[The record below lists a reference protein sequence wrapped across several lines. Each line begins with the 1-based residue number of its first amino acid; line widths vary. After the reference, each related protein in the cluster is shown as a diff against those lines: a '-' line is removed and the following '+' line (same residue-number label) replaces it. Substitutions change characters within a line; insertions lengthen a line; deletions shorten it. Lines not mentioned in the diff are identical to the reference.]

1 MYGGEMLVTEKQS
14 KRINYGTDD
23 KNKSITQVIF
33 SIGLAYR
40 PSYQIALLRDN
51 SPAKNAGLM
60 VDDIFL
66 KINGKTAYELKIQ
79 EIVHILS
86 GKSNKKI
93 TLLIDRGGKQLKY
106 NFVLKDL
113 L

>member
-1 MYGGEMLVTEKQS
+1 MTEKKS
-14 KRINYGTDD
+14 KRIHAPED
-23 KNKSITQVIF
+23 KTKSITQVIF
-33 SIGLAYR
+33 SYGLAYR

-60 VDDIFL
+60 VDDVFL
-66 KINGKTAYELKIQ
+66 EINGKIAYELKLQ
-79 EIVHILS
+79 EVVHILS
-86 GKSNKKI
+86 GNANKKI
-93 TLLIDRGGKQLKY
+93 RLLIDRGGKHLKY